1 MAGPHSALYRESQAD
16 FFRMRNKVSFTG
28 EKPSWLLYMI
38 VGVFALLKD
47 MLDIVFGV
55 FPGLGTVV
63 SLTLGFGFSV
73 IIFLLLS
80 IFDRSGAG
88 SGKNRAVAKQFTR
101 RFITLLGTLLVDIL
115 PIVNF
120 LPVTTLS
127 IMILYWL
134 AKRDWKRGQRTH
146 QKELRQMQRML
157 YA

>member
-1 MAGPHSALYRESQAD
+1 MAGSYSALYRESQAD
-16 FFRMRNKVSFTG
+16 FFRMRNKLGFTG
-28 EKPSWLLYMI
+28 QKPSWLLYMI

-47 MLDIVFGV
+47 ILDIAFGV
-55 FPGLGTVV
+55 FPGLGTVI

-88 SGKNRAVAKQFTR
+88 SGKNRAIAKQFTR

-127 IMILYWL
+127 IIVLYWL
-134 AKRDWKRGQRTH
+134 AKRDWKRGQRT
-146 QKELRQMQRML
+146 QEKELRQMQRML